1 MSQQQSPSWSETDGS
16 IGFLPKMA
24 SFVRRPPVRLAI
36 LIALHVTLFAVVL
49 LAAFWIR
56 FDFEVSTR
64 GWELFRVALPIVV
77 GLKLV
82 VFYALGHF
90 HGWWRYVTFGDLL
103 ALFRA
108 TAVSLG
114 CLVALGYLS
123 YGMIP
128 QIPRSVVFLDAGLT
142 ILCVGS
148 LRSSWRLFDEQLGPA
163 LKRKKFRP
171 ALLVGCDHLT
181 GQLASQVNAR
191 RGLDFRIRA
200 FVAIDKF
207 RRGSRLGNL
216 PVAGAL
222 KDIVEIAENYRSSE
236 ILVPTGTLPAERLR
250 ELVEQCN
257 QADLK
262 IRILPP
268 LDDVL
273 QGTNGIPT
281 RELNIN
287 DLLRR
292 DPVSLDNQ
300 AIGELISGRRV
311 LVTGAGGSIG
321 SEICRQ
327 AIAFGPAELIDTSQR
342 LSFTQRHTST
352 CH

>member
-1 MSQQQSPSWSETDGS
+1 
-16 IGFLPKMA
+16 
-24 SFVRRPPVRLAI
+24 
-36 LIALHVTLFAVVL
+36 
-49 LAAFWIR
+49 
-56 FDFEVSTR
+56 
-64 GWELFRVALPIVV
+64 
-77 GLKLV
+77 
-82 VFYALGHF
+82 
-90 HGWWRYVTFGDLL
+90 
-103 ALFRA
+103 
-108 TAVSLG
+108 
-114 CLVALGYLS
+114 
-123 YGMIP
+123 
-128 QIPRSVVFLDAGLT
+128 
-142 ILCVGS
+142 
-148 LRSSWRLFDEQLGPA
+148 LFDEQLGPA

-327 AIAFGPAELIDTSQR
+327 AIAFGPAELILVDTSQR